1 MFVRLKN
8 LRTTLKGTTGNLFA
22 VLNVAFIVIYFGQ
35 IMAKFLKDGLRALES
50 TMARFSPQTRGVNP
64 NTATVKMM
72 ITARD
77 RERLGALDW
86 NGVEL
91 KRMKPEQAGVLLT
104 HGVRRPEKLSE
115 FTAQEITKM
124 VEAIVAK
131 EEEDREVEEEVR
143 EEGEGE
149 EKRKGS
155 GGQPS
160 QYFEVVIVESSGEET
175 RKGIFKKEE
184 EADLVMDLYSKRQT
198 NGRKVL
204 KRKTAIPID

>member
-1 MFVRLKN
+1 
-8 LRTTLKGTTGNLFA
+8 
-22 VLNVAFIVIYFGQ
+22 
-35 IMAKFLKDGLRALES
+35 
-50 TMARFSPQTRGVNP
+50 
-64 NTATVKMM
+64 
-72 ITARD
+72 
-77 RERLGALDW
+77 LDW

>member
-1 MFVRLKN
+1 
-8 LRTTLKGTTGNLFA
+8 
-22 VLNVAFIVIYFGQ
+22 
-35 IMAKFLKDGLRALES
+35 MAKFLKDGLRALES
-50 TMARFSPQTRGVNP
+50 TMARFSPQTRGVNL
-64 NTATVKMM
+64 NAATVKMM
-72 ITARD
+72 ITRED

-86 NGVEL
+86 NSVEL

-104 HGVRRPEKLSE
+104 HRVRRPEKLSE

-131 EEEDREVEEEVR
+131 EEEEEEEKESHREVEEEVR

-149 EKRKGS
+149 EKGEGS
-155 GGQPS
+155 GDQPS